1 MGNKRLFKLAH
12 LLGAVLFLT
21 TMIFGCGAKAEE
33 NKSDEM
39 LSSDNIIITETGE
52 VLEKEELER
61 EVTPTPEPET
71 DKVPEIVVEPEEAA
85 TPDGVSVDMSQIVE
99 PEQEQIITVEDQIEP
114 QGKDLQLVFLGD
126 SIFDTYRDGTG
137 IPYRTALQC
146 EADMYNLA
154 IGGTCAAMDTYDPL
168 GSEEWTS
175 RSMVGVV
182 KAIEGK
188 ISTDIFSNDAAKRI
202 FDNPNVDFSKT
213 DYFIVEYGTND
224 FFNAVPLD
232 SNDEIYNL
240 KTYAGALR
248 YATVALRE
256 VAPDATIILC
266 SPAYARFFDGTWM
279 IGDGNSVNN
288 GYGTLFDYVGIC
300 QYVAKS
306 EQTLFLNAYQDLGID
321 GYTAEEY
328 LEDGVHL
335 TDAGRQL
342 YADTLAKMILHHEE
356 TKNN

>member
-1 MGNKRLFKLAH
+1 MKNKRLLKTIS
-12 LLGAVLFLT
+12 LLGTTVFLIV
-21 TMIFGCGAKAEE
+21 MMFGCGVKAEE
-33 NKSDEM
+33 NRKDEE

-52 VLEKEELER
+52 ILEKEELEP
-61 EVTPTPEPET
+61 EATKIPEPT
-71 DKVPEIVVEPEEAA
+71 DEPEETAA
-85 TPDGVSVDMSQIVE
+85 PEDTAPKNISPDMERVVE
-99 PEQEQIITVEDQIEP
+99 PEQEQIITQEDQTEP
-114 QGKDLQLVFLGD
+114 QGNELQLVFLGD

-137 IPYRTALQC
+137 IPFRTAVQC

-154 IGGTCAAMDTYDPL
+154 IGGTCAAVDIYDPL
-168 GSEEWTS
+168 GSEEWSS
-175 RSMVGVV
+175 RSLVGVV
-182 KAIEGK
+182 KAIKRE
-188 ISTDIFSNDAAKRI
+188 ISTDIFANDAAKRI
-202 FDNPNVDFSKT
+202 LDNPNVDFSKT

-224 FFNAVPLD
+224 FFSSIPLD
-232 SNDEIYNL
+232 SEGEIYNL
-240 KTYAGALR
+240 STYAGALR
-248 YATVALRE
+248 YAVVNLQD
-256 VAPDATIILC
+256 VAPDATVILC

-279 IGDGNSVNN
+279 IGDGNTVNN

-306 EQTLFLNAYQDLGID
+306 EQVLFLNAYLDLGID